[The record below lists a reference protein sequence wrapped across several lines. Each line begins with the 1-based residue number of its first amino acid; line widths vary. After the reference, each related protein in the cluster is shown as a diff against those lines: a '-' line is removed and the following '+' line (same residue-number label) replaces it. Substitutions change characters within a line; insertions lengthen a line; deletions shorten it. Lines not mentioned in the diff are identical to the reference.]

1 MAKPAVADKLNICD
15 HTMFTPTGLIPTPG
29 VGFSANV
36 FIDKKP
42 AIPAGSKF
50 IVHDIPTDVVSVLIR
65 PPHNDEVAEG
75 CPNVFCNGQPMARIG
90 DKIRTPKTFYPAPLT
105 PAGILRVGAITV
117 NVSDLP
123 AKPVIIS

>member
-1 MAKPAVADKLNICD
+1 MAKPALVHPTNLTN
-15 HTMFTPTGLIPTPG
+15 HTSFAAVGLMPTPG
-29 VGFSANV
+29 VGYSRNV
-36 FIDKKP
+36 YIEGRP

-75 CPNVFCNGQPMARIG
+75 CPNVFCNGQPLARIG
-90 DKIRTPKTFYPAPLT
+90 DKIRAPKTFHPAPNS
-105 PAGILRVGAITV
+105 PAGSLRSGATTV

-123 AKPVIIS
+123 PRPFIG